1 MKKLLIIAIV
11 LLSFSSCKTLA
22 PFTESLKNAND
33 WKDNDL
39 KQIQYYNSE
48 TIILHRQLNKN
59 ETGIVSGKVKVIDGK
74 QVEEIII
81 KKGTPGIVTAL
92 PLQKMAISF
101 ELGDD
106 YYLTFGIDEKR
117 GGRYYLRLKEYKKG
131 EYALVTYQDKVYE
144 VSPTALNSYLQVNL
158 KKIDKQQRELRV
170 AKGRK
175 L

>member
-1 MKKLLIIAIV
+1 MKNLLIFAFALV
-11 LLSFSSCKTLA
+11 ALSSCKTLV
-22 PFTESLKNAND
+22 PFTENLKDSNS
-33 WKDNDL
+33 WKDTDL

-106 YYLTFGIDEKR
+106 YFLTFGIDKKR
-117 GGRYYLRLKEYKKG
+117 GDKYYLRLRELKDGK
-131 EYALVTYQDKVYE
+131 YAIVTYNNKAYQL
-144 VSPTALNSYLQVNL
+144 SPASLNSYLQVNL
-158 KKIDKQQRELRV
+158 KKIDNQQRELRV